1 MAVRKIGRVNMN
13 KANRSLWLSRR
24 TLLSLLGIGAGW
36 ELASLWR
43 GDTEEAVALQAAAQS
58 AGKLIFPKGAIIRT
72 VLKDIPPNDLTPG
85 AALFHEHIAA
95 DTVSDEVIAEL
106 KSAKEAG
113 VSCIV
118 NAKSERALNV
128 ANLKTISTR
137 SNMHLVACTGFYMEY
152 AYPPEIKTKSEDQI
166 ADDFVQE
173 ARREGFGAYG
183 EMGQSPNS
191 RELSPAERK
200 VFRAAGKAHLRTNLP
215 IFTHNPYGTG
225 PNVPHE
231 AGLLQLD
238 ALEAVGV
245 KPQRVAIGHTC
256 CLDDPKAD
264 IIKQIAKR
272 GAYVGFDRMEGFH
285 PPGPPR
291 PNGNVHDI
299 SDEQRVKEVLEFLDA
314 GYEKQL
320 LLADDSTIQPM
331 KIGEELTQLMNEH
344 YLTEADT
351 AKIKTMIY
359 HSMGLGRC
367 VTRFVPQLR
376 KAGVKE
382 KTIHTILYDNPRQFL
397 AFEPKDS

>member
-1 MAVRKIGRVNMN
+1 MTISD
-13 KANRSLWLSRR
+13 KASQLRLSRR

-36 ELASLWR
+36 ELASVWR
-43 GDTEEAVALQAAAQS
+43 SDTEGAAALQAAAQS
-58 AGKLIFPKGAIIRT
+58 AGKQGLPKGAIIRT
-72 VLKDIPPNDLTPG
+72 VLKDIPAGELTPG
-85 AALFHEHIAA
+85 AALFHEHIIA

-113 VSCIV
+113 ISCFV
-118 NAKSERALNV
+118 NAKSEKALNV

-137 SNMHLVACTGFYMEY
+137 SGVHIVACTGFYMEY

-173 ARREGFGAYG
+173 AKREGFGAFG

-191 RELSPAERK
+191 KELSPAERK

-225 PNVPHE
+225 PNVPRE

-238 ALEAVGV
+238 ALESVGV

-272 GAYVGFDRMEGFH
+272 GAFVGFDRMEGFH

-291 PNGNVHDI
+291 PNGNVVDT
-299 SDEQRVKEVLEFLDA
+299 SDEQRVKEVLELLDA
-314 GYEKQL
+314 GYEKNL

-331 KIGEELTQLMNEH
+331 KIGEELTQLMHDH

-351 AKIKTMIY
+351 AKIKTMVY

-367 VTRFVPQLR
+367 ITRFVPQLR

-382 KTIHTILYDNPRQFL
+382 KTIHTIIYDNPRRFL